1 MDILSFTSVWF
12 LIILIITSFI
22 LEFFGL
28 VFLIRSILHRKEE
41 YFNKYLKN
49 SLLCF
54 LIAIYLFN
62 LDKTLEFFNN
72 FSGFRIPF
80 NTLNEI
86 KVMNY

>member
-22 LEFFGL
+22 LEFIGF
-28 VFLIRSILHRKEE
+28 VFLIRSILHRNEE
-41 YFNKYLKN
+41 CFNRYLKI

-54 LIAIYLFN
+54 LIAVCLFN
-62 LDKTLEFFNN
+62 LDKMFEFFSN

-80 NTLNEI
+80 NTFNEI
-86 KVMNY
+86 KVVNY

>member
-22 LEFFGL
+22 LEFFGF

-41 YFNKYLKN
+41 CFNKYLKI
-49 SLLCF
+49 SLLYF

-62 LDKTLEFFNN
+62 LDKMFEFFSN

-80 NTLNEI
+80 NTLM
-86 KVMNY
+86 KLR

>member
-1 MDILSFTSVWF
+1 MDLLGYTGIYF
-12 LIILIITSFI
+12 LIILMVTSFSMEI
-22 LEFFGL
+22 FGF

-41 YFNKYLKN
+41 CFNKYLKN

-54 LIAIYLFN
+54 LIAVCLFN

-80 NTLNEI
+80 NTFNEI
-86 KVMNY
+86 KVVNY

>member
-22 LEFFGL
+22 LEFFGF

-41 YFNKYLKN
+41 CFNKYLKN

-54 LIAIYLFN
+54 LIAICLFN
-62 LDKTLEFFNN
+62 LDKMFEFFIS
-72 FSGFRIPF
+72 FSNFRIPF
-80 NTLNEI
+80 NTFNEI
-86 KVMNY
+86 KVVNY